1 MVKISGFSRMKIGT
15 KILIICMVLISVP
28 TLLLGLVAY
37 TSSSNAISG
46 QVDTLLSTE
55 ISDIQKMTSNTYDLA
70 QQKVNGDL
78 NVLRST
84 FYGYG
89 TPEISGGKLVLRGQ
103 GSQEYVVNDNFEIVD
118 QIERMTGSKATI
130 FQKTGGQAIRIST
143 NVVGADGKRAV
154 GTPVSD
160 AVYDAVILKG
170 QTYYGTADVVGKTYI
185 TAYEPIKSSNGEI
198 IGILFVGV
206 PEDSVYGGLKKEMLG
221 VKLGQSGYIYVVDS
235 KGTLLVHPSLQG
247 QNMADQEFIQ
257 KMIANKDKVRDKPAM
272 IDYMWEGAPARAY
285 YMYFPALDWIIASRV
300 NPAEFMAPIDGIR
313 NAIIIILVASI
324 AVGALISLM
333 FGRSIARRMGDL
345 VTLGNQVMDG
355 ELGKASKTL
364 EEGMES
370 ATGGDEIAEVSKAFG
385 NVVKTIQNFSDEI
398 AKVSVAASEGQLSV
412 RGDPAKYRG
421 DYATIIKGLNETLDA
436 IINPLRLTARYV
448 ERIGKGDV
456 PEKITETYR
465 GEFNDIRNSINSCVD
480 GLQGLVECDRILHRL
495 AVNDHT
501 KGVEGKYQGIFAT
514 MADSTN
520 QVRERL
526 LNVTKQINE
535 ISMGDTRELEDLRRI
550 GKRSDEDKLL
560 PAIIKCLETVDLL
573 LSDTKMLTKAAVEGR
588 LDVRAD
594 ASKHQGAYRNLVE
607 GINATMDA
615 VVRPLNEAM
624 KVCEGYAAGDFTKR
638 FDKTVSVAGEFQKFR
653 DALDNIGIQV
663 SKALSLVNQ
672 QVTELGA
679 SAEEANASIEEVSAG
694 SAQVAKNAAAV
705 STNAEQSNQ
714 GITEVLKAME
724 DLSRTIQQVAAKA
737 ESVSQLVQ
745 ETNDYSRKGIEL
757 AKKTESGMNGIT
769 RSSNEVNTI
778 ILEIKSQMDKIG
790 EIVNLITDLANQ
802 TNLLAL
808 NAAIEAARAGD
819 AGRGFAVVA
828 TEVKSLAEESRISAE
843 KIAEMIGNLQKQ
855 TQTAAETVAISN
867 NEVKEGSVALKET
880 LENFNRIVESIDQ
893 ISRNVTEVA
902 AASEEQAASV
912 EEVTA
917 SINEVNSLVRNTAKE
932 ATDSA
937 AVSEETA
944 AAIDQIAKV
953 IANVN
958 NIVVKVST
966 EVSKFRI

>member
-15 KILIICMVLISVP
+15 KILIICLLLVAVP

-37 TSSSNAISG
+37 TSSSNAISE
-46 QVDTLLSTE
+46 QVDTLLATQ
-55 ISDIQKMTSNTYDLA
+55 ISDIQKMTANTYDLA

-89 TPEISGGKLVLRGQ
+89 TPEISGGKLVLKGQ
-103 GSQEYVVNDNFEIVD
+103 GSREYVVNDNFEIVD

-130 FQKTGGQAIRIST
+130 FQKTDGQAIRIST
-143 NVVGADGKRAV
+143 NVVGADGKRAI

-160 AVYDAVILKG
+160 AVYDAVIQKG

-185 TAYEPIKSSNGEI
+185 TAYEPIKSSSGEI

-206 PEDSVYGGLKKEMLG
+206 PEDSVYGGLKKEILG
-221 VKLGQSGYIYVVDS
+221 VKLGQSGYVYVMDS

-257 KMIANKDKVRDKPAM
+257 KMIANKDKVRDKPAKLE
-272 IDYMWEGAPARAY
+272 YVWEGKNIDAY

-300 NPAEFMAPIDGIR
+300 DPSDFMGPIDGIR

-355 ELGKASKTL
+355 DLGTASKTL
-364 EEGMES
+364 EGTS
-370 ATGGDEIAEVSKAFG
+370 DITSGGDEISEVSKAFAG
-385 NVVKTIQNFSDEI
+385 VVTTIQKFSDEI
-398 AKVSVAASEGQLSV
+398 AKISVAASEGQLSV
-412 RGDPAKYRG
+412 RGDPSKFKG
-421 DYATIIKGLNETLDA
+421 DYASLIRGLNETLDA
-436 IINPLRLTARYV
+436 VIGPLNVAAAYID
-448 ERIGKGDV
+448 RISRGDM
-456 PEKITETYR
+456 PEKISETYR
-465 GEFNDIRNSINSCVD
+465 GDFNIIKNNLNQCIDNINALIADTNKLSK
-480 GLQGLVECDRILHRL
+480 
-495 AVNDHT
+495 AAT
-501 KGVEGKYQGIFAT
+501 EGKLGT
-514 MADSTN
+514 
-520 QVRERL
+520 
-526 LNVTKQINE
+526 
-535 ISMGDTRELEDLRRI
+535 
-550 GKRSDEDKLL
+550 
-560 PAIIKCLETVDLL
+560 
-573 LSDTKMLTKAAVEGR
+573 
-588 LDVRAD
+588 RAD
-594 ASKHQGAYRNLVE
+594 ASRHQGDYRKIIE
-607 GINATMDA
+607 GINLTLEYIIA
-615 VVRPLNEAM
+615 PLNEAM
-624 KVCEGYAAGDFTKR
+624 RICNKYAAGDFQVRWNTKLTTPGD
-638 FDKTVSVAGEFQKFR
+638 FEKFR
-653 DALDNIGIQV
+653 EALDNIGIQI

-672 QVTELGA
+672 QIMELGA

-724 DLSRTIQQVAAKA
+724 DLSKTIQQVAAKA

-757 AKKTESGMNGIT
+757 AKKTEGGMNGIT

-958 NIVVKVST
+958 NIVVRVST

>member
-1 MVKISGFSRMKIGT
+1 
-15 KILIICMVLISVP
+15 
-28 TLLLGLVAY
+28 
-37 TSSSNAISG
+37 
-46 QVDTLLSTE
+46 
-55 ISDIQKMTSNTYDLA
+55 
-70 QQKVNGDL
+70 
-78 NVLRST
+78 
-84 FYGYG
+84 
-89 TPEISGGKLVLRGQ
+89 
-103 GSQEYVVNDNFEIVD
+103 
-118 QIERMTGSKATI
+118 
-130 FQKTGGQAIRIST
+130 
-143 NVVGADGKRAV
+143 
-154 GTPVSD
+154 
-160 AVYDAVILKG
+160 
-170 QTYYGTADVVGKTYI
+170 
-185 TAYEPIKSSNGEI
+185 
-198 IGILFVGV
+198 
-206 PEDSVYGGLKKEMLG
+206 
-221 VKLGQSGYIYVVDS
+221 
-235 KGTLLVHPSLQG
+235 
-247 QNMADQEFIQ
+247 MADQEFIQ
-257 KMIANKDKVRDKPAM
+257 EMIANKDKVRDKPAM

-285 YMYFPALDWIIASRV
+285 YMYVPALDWIIASRV
-300 NPAEFMAPIDGIR
+300 DPADFMAPIDEIR

-355 ELGKASKTL
+355 DLGTASKTL
-364 EEGMES
+364 EKTADITS
-370 ATGGDEIAEVSKAFG
+370 GGDEISEVSKAFAG
-385 NVVKTIQNFSDEI
+385 VVTTIQKFSDEI
-398 AKVSVAASEGQLSV
+398 AKISVAASEGQLSV
-412 RGDPAKYRG
+412 RGDPSKFKG
-421 DYATIIKGLNETLDA
+421 DYASLIRGLNETLDA
-436 IINPLRLTARYV
+436 VIGPLNMAAAYID
-448 ERIGKGDV
+448 RISRGDM

-465 GEFNDIRNSINSCVD
+465 GDFNIIKNNLNQCIDNINA
-480 GLQGLVECDRILHRL
+480 LV
-495 AVNDHT
+495 
-501 KGVEGKYQGIFAT
+501 
-514 MADSTN
+514 ADS
-520 QVRERL
+520 R
-526 LNVTKQINE
+526 
-535 ISMGDTRELEDLRRI
+535 
-550 GKRSDEDKLL
+550 
-560 PAIIKCLETVDLL
+560 
-573 LSDTKMLTKAAVEGR
+573 MLADAAVEGR
-588 LDVRAD
+588 LATRAN
-594 ASKHQGAYRNLVE
+594 ASKHGGDYRKIVE
-607 GINATMDA
+607 GINAALDA

-672 QVTELGA
+672 QITELGA

>member
-1 MVKISGFSRMKIGT
+1 MAGFSQMKIGT
-15 KILIICMVLISVP
+15 KILVLCLVLVAVP
-28 TLLLGLVAY
+28 TLLLGIVAY
-37 TSSSNAISG
+37 TSSTGAI
-46 QVDTLLSTE
+46 QEQIDELLSTE
-55 ISDIQKMTSNTYDLA
+55 ISDIHKMTSNNYQLA
-70 QQKVNGDL
+70 QMKLNGDL
-78 NVLRST
+78 SVLHNT

-89 TPEISGGKLVLRGQ
+89 TPEISGGKLVLKGKGGQ
-103 GSQEYVVNDNFEIVD
+103 SYVVNDNFEIVD
-118 QIERMTGSKATI
+118 QIEKMTGSKATI
-130 FQKTGGQAIRIST
+130 FQKTDGQAIRIST
-143 NVVGADGKRAV
+143 NVVGADGRRAL

-160 AVYDAVILKG
+160 AVYDAVIRKG
-170 QTYYGTADVVGKTYI
+170 ETYYGVADVVGKTYI
-185 TAYEPIKSSNGEI
+185 TAYEPIRNANGEI

-206 PEDSVYGGLKKEMLG
+206 PEETVYGALKKEILST
-221 VKLGQSGYIYVVDS
+221 KLGQSGYVFVMDS

-247 QNMADQEFIQ
+247 QNMAGEKFIQ
-257 KMIANKDKVRDKPAM
+257 EMIATKDKVRDKPGK
-272 IDYMWEGAPARAY
+272 ISYVWEGKEVDAY
-285 YMYFPALDWIIASRV
+285 YMYFPALDWIIGSRV
-300 NPAEFMAPIDGIR
+300 NPAEYMGPVDNIR

-324 AVGALISLM
+324 AIGALVSIM

-345 VTLGNQVMDG
+345 VALGNRVMEGD
-355 ELGKASKTL
+355 LGGASKSL
-364 EEGMES
+364 ESGLES
-370 ATGGDEIAEVSKAFG
+370 AAGGDEIAEVSKAFA

-412 RGDPAKYRG
+412 RGEPSKFKG
-421 DYATIIKGLNETLDA
+421 DYASLIKGLNETLDA
-436 IINPLRLTARYV
+436 IVNPLRMTARYI
-448 ERIGKGDV
+448 ERIGKGEV

-465 GEFNDIRNSINSCVD
+465 GEFNDVKNSINSCVD
-480 GLQGLVECDRILHRL
+480 GLQGLVECDHILHRL

-501 KGVEGKYQGIFAT
+501 RGVEGKYQGIFGT

-526 LNVTKQINE
+526 LAVTKQINE
-535 ISMGDTRELEDLRRI
+535 IAVGDTRELAELKKI
-550 GKRSDEDKLL
+550 GKRSEQDHLL
-560 PAIIKCLETVDLL
+560 PAIVNCLETVDRLL
-573 LSDTKMLTKAAVEGR
+573 ADTKMLARAAVEGR

-594 ASKHQGAYRNLVE
+594 ASRHEGEYRTLVE
-607 GINATMDA
+607 GINATLDA
-615 VVRPLNEAM
+615 MVKPLNEAM
-624 KVCEGYAAGDFTKR
+624 KVCEAYAAGDFTRR
-638 FDKTVSVAGEFQKFR
+638 FDKNLSVAGDFQKFR
-653 DALDNIGIQV
+653 EALDNIGIQV
-663 SKALSLVNQ
+663 SKALAVVNQ

-705 STNAEQSNQ
+705 SSNAEQSSQ
-714 GITEVLKAME
+714 GIAEVLKAME
-724 DLSRTIQQVAAKA
+724 DLSKTIQQVAAKA

-745 ETNDYSRKGIEL
+745 QTNDYSRKGIEL
-757 AKKTESGMNGIT
+757 AKKTEKGMDGIT

-828 TEVKSLAEESRISAE
+828 TEVKSLAEESRVSAE

-855 TQTAAETVAISN
+855 TQMAAETVAVSN
-867 NEVKEGSVALKET
+867 TEVREGSVALKET
-880 LENFNRIVESIDQ
+880 LENFNKIVEAIDQ
-893 ISRNVTEVA
+893 ISRAMTEVA

-917 SINEVNSLVRNTAKE
+917 SMNEVNNLVRNTAKE

-944 AAIDQIAKV
+944 AAIDQISKV

-966 EVSKFRI
+966 EVSKFKI

>member
-1 MVKISGFSRMKIGT
+1 MVKISGFSQMKIGT
-15 KILIICMVLISVP
+15 KVLIICLVLVTVP

-46 QVDTLLSTE
+46 QIDTLLSTE

-103 GSQEYVVNDNFEIVD
+103 GSREFVVNDNFEIVD

-130 FQKTGGQAIRIST
+130 FQKTDGQAIRIST
-143 NVVGADGKRAV
+143 NVVGADGKRAI

-160 AVYDAVILKG
+160 AVYDAVIVKG

-185 TAYEPIKSSNGEI
+185 TAYEPIKSSSGEI

-206 PEDSVYGGLKKEMLG
+206 PEDSVYGGLKKEILG
-221 VKLGQSGYIYVVDS
+221 VKLGQSGYVYVVDS

-257 KMIANKDKVRDKPAM
+257 KMIANKDKVRDKPAKLE
-272 IDYMWEGAPARAY
+272 YVWEGKNIDAY

-300 NPAEFMAPIDGIR
+300 DPADFMGPIDEIR

-355 ELGKASKTL
+355 DLGTASKTL
-364 EEGMES
+364 EKTADITS
-370 ATGGDEIAEVSKAFG
+370 GGDEISEVSKAFAG
-385 NVVKTIQNFSDEI
+385 VVTTIQKFSDEI
-398 AKVSVAASEGQLSV
+398 AKISVAASEGQLSV
-412 RGDPAKYRG
+412 RGDPSKFKG
-421 DYATIIKGLNETLDA
+421 DYASLIRGLNETLDA
-436 IINPLRLTARYV
+436 VIGPLNMAAAYID
-448 ERIGKGDV
+448 RISRGDM

-465 GEFNDIRNSINSCVD
+465 GDFNIIKNNLNQCIDNINA
-480 GLQGLVECDRILHRL
+480 LV
-495 AVNDHT
+495 
-501 KGVEGKYQGIFAT
+501 
-514 MADSTN
+514 ADS
-520 QVRERL
+520 R
-526 LNVTKQINE
+526 
-535 ISMGDTRELEDLRRI
+535 
-550 GKRSDEDKLL
+550 
-560 PAIIKCLETVDLL
+560 
-573 LSDTKMLTKAAVEGR
+573 MLADAAVEGR
-588 LDVRAD
+588 LATRAN
-594 ASKHQGAYRNLVE
+594 ASKHGGDYRKIVE
-607 GINATMDA
+607 GINAALDA

-672 QVTELGA
+672 QITELGA

-757 AKKTESGMNGIT
+757 AKKTEGGMNGIT

>member
-1 MVKISGFSRMKIGT
+1 MATLNKFSTLKIGT
-15 KILIICMVLISVP
+15 KILIICLVLVIVP

-46 QVDTLLSTE
+46 QIDSLLSTE
-55 ISDIQKMTSNTYDLA
+55 INDIRKMTANTYELA
-70 QQKVNGDL
+70 QNKVNGDL

-89 TPEISGGKLVLRGQ
+89 TPEISGGKLVLKGQ
-103 GSQEYVVNDNFEIVD
+103 GGQSYVVNDNFEIVD

-130 FQKTGGQAIRIST
+130 FQKADGQAIRIST
-143 NVVGADGKRAV
+143 NVVGADGKRAI

-160 AVYDAVILKG
+160 TVYDAVIRRG
-170 QTYYGTADVVGKTYI
+170 ETYYGTADVVGKTYI
-185 TAYEPIKSSNGEI
+185 SAYEPIKSASGEI

-206 PEDSVYGGLKKEMLG
+206 PEDTVYGGLKKEILG
-221 VKLGQSGYIYVVDS
+221 VKLGENGYVYVVDS

-247 QNMADQEFIQ
+247 QNLADEGFIQ
-257 KMIANKDKVRDKPAM
+257 EMIANKGKVMDKAEK
-272 IDYMWEGAPARAY
+272 IKYIWEGKDTEAY
-285 YMYFPALDWIIASRV
+285 YTYFPALDWIIASRV
-300 NPAEFMAPIDGIR
+300 NPADFMGPIDGIR

-324 AVGALISLM
+324 AVGALVSIL
-333 FGRSIARRMGDL
+333 FGRSITRRMENL

-355 ELGKASKTL
+355 ELVTASKTL
-364 EEGMES
+364 ETTAEVSE
-370 ATGGDEIAEVSKAFG
+370 GGDEISEVSKAFAG
-385 NVVKTIQNFSDEI
+385 VVTTIQKFSDEI
-398 AKVSVAASEGQLSV
+398 AKISVAASEGQLSV
-412 RGDPAKYRG
+412 RGDPSKFKG
-421 DYATIIKGLNETLDA
+421 DYANLIKGLNETLDA
-436 IINPLRLTARYV
+436 IIGPLNVAAAYIDRISRGDIP
-448 ERIGKGDV
+448 ERIS
-456 PEKITETYR
+456 ETYQ
-465 GEFNDIRNSINSCVD
+465 GDFNIIKNNLNQCIDTINS
-480 GLQGLVECDRILHRL
+480 LVEES
-495 AVNDHT
+495 N
-501 KGVEGKYQGIFAT
+501 
-514 MADSTN
+514 M
-520 QVRERL
+520 
-526 LNVTKQINE
+526 
-535 ISMGDTRELEDLRRI
+535 
-550 GKRSDEDKLL
+550 
-560 PAIIKCLETVDLL
+560 
-573 LSDTKMLTKAAVEGR
+573 LSVAAVEGKLNKR
-588 LDVRAD
+588 GNAEKFKNKYWEII
-594 ASKHQGAYRNLVE
+594 A
-607 GINATMDA
+607 GINKTLDH
-615 VVRPLNEAM
+615 VVEPLNEAM
-624 KVCEGYAAGDFTKR
+624 RISEEYAQRNFSARFSSELKVHGDFK
-638 FDKTVSVAGEFQKFR
+638 KFR
-653 DALDNIGIQV
+653 EALDNIGIQV
-663 SKALSLVNQ
+663 AKALSLVNQ

-694 SAQVAKNAAAV
+694 STQVAKNASAV
-705 STNAEQSNQ
+705 STNAEECNQ
-714 GITEVLKAME
+714 GIAEVLKAME
-724 DLSRTIQQVAAKA
+724 DLSKTIQQVAAKA

-745 ETNDYSRKGIEL
+745 ETSDYSRSGIDL
-757 AKKTESGMNGIT
+757 AKKTEGGMNGIT

-790 EIVNLITDLANQ
+790 EIVSLITDLANQ

-828 TEVKSLAEESRISAE
+828 TEVKSLAEESRVSAE

-855 TQTAAETVAISN
+855 TQMAAETVAVSN
-867 NEVKEGSVALKET
+867 REVKEGSTALKET

-958 NIVVKVST
+958 SIVVKVST